1 MSAVQDLRHDAL
13 SLVVVDDARTG
24 RTYFVRALRQAGYR
38 DIRVAESGQAAL
50 AYLSERAA
58 DVVIADWLMPGMDGL
73 ELTQQI
79 RSRDEDEG
87 RYTAVIL
94 STAREGMEALV
105 KAFRHGV
112 DDFLHKP
119 FDAQELIA
127 RIFAVGSHAQAQ
139 NLLIESSRELALGSD
154 KRADHWATDRLTGMG
169 NYDWFEAQLTTHLM
183 EAGMRGGAVCCTLID
198 VSGPAMESNNREAAM
213 RRLGRRLMRAVR
225 PTDSVCRIDTQ
236 RFGIVMAA
244 PTAEGFRASLFER
257 IERGAAGR
265 PVLHVRGQDPDVSLH
280 TGFTV
285 WQGPGSN
292 LSPAELQ
299 SRAERNLRDHT

>member
-1 MSAVQDLRHDAL
+1 MSPVQDLRHEAL
-13 SLVVVDDARTG
+13 ALVVVDDARTG

-50 AYLSERAA
+50 DYLGERAA

-73 ELTQQI
+73 ELTQRI

-94 STAREGMEALV
+94 STASEGMDALV

-139 NLLIESSRELALGSD
+139 NLLIESSRELARGGD
-154 KRADHWATDRLTGMG
+154 KRAEHWATDRVTGLG
-169 NYDWFEAQLTTHLM
+169 NADWFEAQLTTHLM
-183 EAGMRGGAVCCTLID
+183 EAGMRGGSVCCTLID
-198 VSGPAMESNNREAAM
+198 ASGPAIDSKNREAAM
-213 RRLGRRLMRAVR
+213 TRLGRRLMRAVR

-236 RFGIVMAA
+236 RFGLVMAA
-244 PTAEGFRASLFER
+244 PTPDGFRSSLFER

-265 PVLHVRGQDPDVSLH
+265 PVLLVRGQDPDVALQ
-280 TGFTV
+280 TGFAV
-285 WQGPGSN
+285 WTGPGAN

-299 SRAERNLRDHT
+299 SRAQRNLDDKA